1 MKKSFRTL
9 FLGVLLTV
17 SILPVII
24 MFVFTLHNNST
35 FYQTQIS
42 EMGNHEVQNKVT
54 EVDQVIEH
62 LQELLTALIFST
74 YEDTSCILEI
84 SDQEARGEIVTEY
97 ERLLNARKF
106 EYISSNLI
114 GTDQYVEGVYL
125 FNESGY
131 TYSFVKNKELGLE
144 KEYYN
149 SQWYQDILTSEDFE
163 MVRLYKNDVFPK
175 GTIIMGRMFPSIR
188 GKSVLVVVCNETV
201 LRQISENGQMF
212 IIDKDGNT
220 VYGEKEQLLENEK
233 REIYARKSGILSS
246 PNGNNTYV
254 FGTLKTN
261 EWKIVEKISFHDFE
275 RLYQKNTVYLFILL
289 STIIIGISM
298 VVIYLDKKFLKPL
311 TALSETMKYSDEEEL
326 QLPEKECMRQDEI
339 GTLYRGYEKM
349 MREIHILIQEKYVNE
364 IKYLNSRLQSL
375 MSQINAHFIFN
386 TLENITSLAYLEE
399 NTQIATMSKALGDML
414 RYSIEYERDEE
425 TLQTELLHIGQYIR
439 IQEIR
444 FVNKILL
451 KTEIEAGLE
460 NTKVLKFMLQ
470 PIVEN
475 SIEHGFTGIDMPWII
490 RVTAC
495 REQGG
500 VRVSVCD
507 NGAGMSKKEIEVLR
521 SKIYSQDELPSDSRY
536 VSIGLSNIHK
546 RIQLLYHEP
555 YGLDIES
562 VRGRGINVVI
572 HLPEQI

>member
-1 MKKSFRTL
+1 
-9 FLGVLLTV
+9 
-17 SILPVII
+17 
-24 MFVFTLHNNST
+24 
-35 FYQTQIS
+35 
-42 EMGNHEVQNKVT
+42 
-54 EVDQVIEH
+54 
-62 LQELLTALIFST
+62 
-74 YEDTSCILEI
+74 
-84 SDQEARGEIVTEY
+84 
-97 ERLLNARKF
+97 
-106 EYISSNLI
+106 
-114 GTDQYVEGVYL
+114 
-125 FNESGY
+125 
-131 TYSFVKNKELGLE
+131 
-144 KEYYN
+144 
-149 SQWYQDILTSEDFE
+149 
-163 MVRLYKNDVFPK
+163 
-175 GTIIMGRMFPSIR
+175 
-188 GKSVLVVVCNETV
+188 
-201 LRQISENGQMF
+201 
-212 IIDKDGNT
+212 
-220 VYGEKEQLLENEK
+220 
-233 REIYARKSGILSS
+233 
-246 PNGNNTYV
+246 
-254 FGTLKTN
+254 
-261 EWKIVEKISFHDFE
+261 
-275 RLYQKNTVYLFILL
+275 
-289 STIIIGISM
+289 
-298 VVIYLDKKFLKPL
+298 
-311 TALSETMKYSDEEEL
+311 
-326 QLPEKECMRQDEI
+326 
-339 GTLYRGYEKM
+339 
-349 MREIHILIQEKYVNE
+349 
-364 IKYLNSRLQSL
+364 
-375 MSQINAHFIFN
+375 
-386 TLENITSLAYLEE
+386 
-399 NTQIATMSKALGDML
+399 MSKALGDML

-444 FVNKILL
+444 FGNKILL